1 MVFDRPKKPGQPQS
15 KPSPATQR
23 TSTDK
28 PKKIITIGGGNNSG
42 GGRSKGNG
50 DGSNPPFP
58 SPWLDPDNEP
68 NPAVTASFVE
78 YLRWMREPDN
88 DYKDATKVQ
97 ILQMAEERANY
108 STRLAQLTKRTELIA
123 GKENTFQV
131 KCSWRIRVGGHRGPE
146 SILLPAFDALGMPF
160 IPSSTLRGV
169 ARCQA
174 IREIMAQQGVN
185 WKEAEKRVAVYFGS
199 LDAENERD
207 RSGKVV
213 FLDAYPLP
221 SQSGGL
227 AVDMAN
233 NIWSWEGNSL
243 KYSPNPN
250 PFLSLKEPTFL
261 IGLRLASGCNNPN
274 VLNQVKQWLIAGL
287 QSGIGSQVNTG
298 YGELIRAGV
307 GKPASEFFSVEF
319 SLEGQLIHGRQKF
332 TQWQWND
339 RRNQWQMRGLADA
352 EVRPVA
358 FKSML
363 RYWFRTLA
371 LGLLDRVDQNTVQSG
386 EAKRWEAR
394 DWEAKLFG
402 AITPQERGWV
412 KFEIREGR
420 VTQREPR
427 ANFQGKDDACGEQI
441 GILSLAYSTE
451 APEDKKEALAQLFQS
466 LTWMMFHLGGIGQ
479 GARRPCYSRKNRER
493 APWYRGSTLS
503 PDSKDSFWK
512 LPDTPTEFQ
521 QLFQQRLRQFY
532 QAFSRLTGSKIDP
545 HSLQALGQVNRECWT
560 EAVDANCR
568 IVVCAG
574 AEDFGKPYALAVL
587 HSKDLKV
594 KDRQGREDYDGNL
607 CGQVAGG
614 VKPSPVWI
622 TDLGDYQVVTIFGA
636 TQNPRHQYLQVLRE
650 KADAYAQIWPLS
662 KKTR

>member
-1 MVFDRPKKPGQPQS
+1 MQVLKESKRMVFERPKKQGQS
-15 KPSPATQR
+15 KPLPLPTTQ
-23 TSTDK
+23 K
-28 PKKIITIGGGNNSG
+28 PSSEKSKKIITVGGGNSSG
-42 GGRSKGNG
+42 GGRSSGSGGGNG
-50 DGSNPPFP
+50 GGNGGKNPPHP

-68 NPAVTASFVE
+68 NPAATASFVE
-78 YLRWMREPDN
+78 YLRWMREPDS
-88 DYKDATKVQ
+88 DYKDPTKVQ
-97 ILQMAEERANY
+97 ILQMAQDGANY
-108 STRLAQLTKRTELIA
+108 SARLTQLTKRTELIA

-146 SILLPAFDALGMPF
+146 SILLPAFDALGMPY

-174 IREIMAQQGVN
+174 IREIMATEKMG
-185 WKEAEKRVAVYFGS
+185 WKEAEKRVAPYFGS

-213 FLDAYPLP
+213 FLDAYPLS

-261 IGLRLASGCNNPN
+261 IGLRLVSACSNPEI
-274 VLNQVKQWLIAGL
+274 LKRVKQWLIAGL

-307 GKPASEFFSVEF
+307 GKPASEFFSIEF

-363 RYWFRTLA
+363 RYWFRSLA
-371 LGLLDRVDQNTVQSG
+371 LGLLDRVDQDKVK
-386 EAKRWEAR
+386 E
-394 DWEAKLFG
+394 WEAKLFG
-402 AITPQERGWV
+402 AITPQQRGWV

-427 ANFQGKDDACGEQI
+427 PNFQGKDDACGEQV
-441 GILSLAYSTE
+441 GNSEFGLLDSS
-451 APEDKKEALAQLFQS
+451 
-466 LTWMMFHLGGIGQ
+466 
-479 GARRPCYSRKNRER
+479 SR
-493 APWYRGSTLS
+493 G
-503 PDSKDSFWK
+503 
-512 LPDTPTEFQ
+512 
-521 QLFQQRLRQFY
+521 
-532 QAFSRLTGSKIDP
+532 
-545 HSLQALGQVNRECWT
+545 
-560 EAVDANCR
+560 
-568 IVVCAG
+568 
-574 AEDFGKPYALAVL
+574 
-587 HSKDLKV
+587 
-594 KDRQGREDYDGNL
+594 
-607 CGQVAGG
+607 
-614 VKPSPVWI
+614 
-622 TDLGDYQVVTIFGA
+622 
-636 TQNPRHQYLQVLRE
+636 
-650 KADAYAQIWPLS
+650 
-662 KKTR
+662 

>member
-1 MVFDRPKKPGQPQS
+1 MVFERPKKPGQS
-15 KPSPATQR
+15 KPLPSPTTQ
-23 TSTDK
+23 K
-28 PKKIITIGGGNNSG
+28 PSSEKSKKIITVGGGNSSG
-42 GGRSKGNG
+42 GGRNNGGGGGNG
-50 DGSNPPFP
+50 GGNGGNNPPQP

-68 NPAVTASFVE
+68 NPSATASFVE
-78 YLRWMREPDN
+78 YLRWMREPIPED
-88 DYKDATKVQ
+88 KIITPATKVQ
-97 ILQMAEERANY
+97 ILQMAQEGADY
-108 STRLAQLTKRTELIA
+108 SARLTQLTKRTELIA

-146 SILLPAFDALGMPF
+146 SILLPAFDALGMPY

-174 IREIMAQQGVN
+174 IREFMAQQGVN
-185 WKEAEKRVAVYFGS
+185 WKEAEKRVAPYFGS
-199 LDAENERD
+199 LDAEKECD

-213 FLDAYPLP
+213 FLDAYPLLP

-250 PFLSLKEPTFL
+250 SFLSLKEPTFL
-261 IGLRLASGCNNPN
+261 IGLRLASTCDEPD
-274 VLNQVKQWLIAGL
+274 VLKRVKQWLIAGL

-298 YGELIRAGV
+298 YGELMRAGV
-307 GKPASEFFSVEF
+307 GKPASEFFSIEF

-332 TQWQWND
+332 TQWQWNE

-371 LGLLDRVDQNTVQSG
+371 LGLLDRVDQDKVK
-386 EAKRWEAR
+386 E
-394 DWEAKLFG
+394 WEAKLFG
-402 AITPQERGWV
+402 AITPQQRGWV
-412 KFEIREGR
+412 KFEIRNGR

-427 ANFQGKDDACGEQI
+427 PNFQGKDEACGEQV

-451 APEDKKEALAQLFQS
+451 VAEDKKEAIAQLFRN

-479 GARRPCYSRKNRER
+479 GARRPCYSRKNRVR
-493 APWYRGSTLS
+493 APWYRGSTLY
-503 PDSKDSFWK
+503 PDLKDAFWK
-512 LPDTPTEFQ
+512 LPDTPQEFQ
-521 QLFQQRLRQFY
+521 QLFQQRLRQFF
-532 QAFSRLTGSKIDP
+532 QAFSQLTGRQIDP
-545 HSLQALGQVNRECWT
+545 HSLQALGQVSRDRWT

-587 HSKDLKV
+587 HSKELKV
-594 KDRQGREDYDGNL
+594 KDRQEREDYDGNL

-622 TDLGDYQVVTIFGA
+622 ADLGDYQVVTVFGA
-636 TQNPRHQYLQVLRE
+636 TQDPRKKYLKELRSRTSSTN
-650 KADAYAQIWPLS
+650 YAQIWPLS
-662 KKTR
+662 

>member
-1 MVFDRPKKPGQPQS
+1 MVFDRPKNPKQS
-15 KPSPATQR
+15 KPSPSPTTQKP
-23 TSTDK
+23 SSDK
-28 PKKIITIGGGNNSG
+28 PKKIITVGGGNSSG
-42 GGRSKGNG
+42 GGGNKGGGNGGNG
-50 DGSNPPFP
+50 DNSNPPP
-58 SPWLDPDNEP
+58 SPWLNPDNEP
-68 NPAVTASFVE
+68 TPAATASFVE
-78 YLRWMREPDN
+78 YLRWMRSPDSE
-88 DYKDATKVQ
+88 YKDPTKVQ
-97 ILQMAEERANY
+97 ILQMAQERANY
-108 STRLAQLTKRTELIA
+108 SARLTQLTKRTELIA

-146 SILLPAFDALGMPF
+146 SILLPAFDALGMPY

-185 WKEAEKRVAVYFGS
+185 WKDAEKRVAAYFGS

-207 RSGKVV
+207 RSGKIV

-233 NIWSWEGNSL
+233 NIWSWEGDSL

-261 IGLRLASGCNNPN
+261 IGLRLASGCSNPN

-298 YGELIRAGV
+298 YGELITAGV

-363 RYWFRTLA
+363 RYWFRTLT
-371 LGLLDRVDQNTVQSG
+371 LGLFERVDQDRVK
-386 EAKRWEAR
+386 E
-394 DWEAKLFG
+394 WEAKLFG
-402 AITPQERGWV
+402 AITPQQRGWV
-412 KFEIREGR
+412 KFETRNGR
-420 VTQREPR
+420 VTQKEPR
-427 ANFQGKDDACGEQI
+427 PNFQGKNDACGEQI
-441 GILSLAYSTE
+441 GLLSLAYSTE
-451 APEDKKEALAQLFQS
+451 APEDKKEVIAQLFKN

-479 GARRPCYSRKNRER
+479 GARRPCYSRKNRDR
-493 APWYRGSTLS
+493 APWYRGSTLY
-503 PDSKDSFWK
+503 PDSEDSFWK
-512 LPDTPTEFQ
+512 LPDTPQEFQ
-521 QLFQQRLRQFY
+521 QLFQQRLQQFY
-532 QAFSRLTGSKIDP
+532 QGFSQLMGSSINLR
-545 HSLQALGQVNRECWT
+545 SLQAMGQVSRDRWT

-574 AEDFGKPYALAVL
+574 TEDFGKPYALAVL
-587 HSKDLKV
+587 HSKELKV
-594 KDRQGREDYDGNL
+594 KNRQGRDDYDGNL
-607 CGQVAGG
+607 CGQVAGD

-622 TDLGDYQVVTIFGA
+622 ADLGDYQVVTVFGA
-636 TQNPRHQYLQVLRE
+636 TQDPRKKYLKELR
-650 KADAYAQIWPLS
+650 DRTSSTNYAPIWPL
-662 KKTR
+662 

>member
-1 MVFDRPKKPGQPQS
+1 MVFERPKKPGQS
-15 KPSPATQR
+15 KPLPSPTTQ
-23 TSTDK
+23 K
-28 PKKIITIGGGNNSG
+28 PSSEKSKKIITVVGGNSSG
-42 GGRSKGNG
+42 GGRNSGSGGGNG
-50 DGSNPPFP
+50 GGNGGNNPPQP
-58 SPWLDPDNEP
+58 SPWLDSDNEP
-68 NPAVTASFVE
+68 NPSATASFVE
-78 YLRWMREPDN
+78 YLRWMREPKSD
-88 DYKDATKVQ
+88 DKDSTKVQ

-146 SILLPAFDALGMPF
+146 SILLPAFDALGMPYV
-160 IPSSTLRGV
+160 PSSTLRGV
-169 ARCQA
+169 ARTQA
-174 IREIMAQQGVN
+174 IQEIMATEKVN
-185 WKEAEKRVAVYFGS
+185 WKEAEKKVAPYFGS

-213 FLDAYPLP
+213 FLDAYPLS

-261 IGLRLASGCNNPN
+261 MGLRLASGCDNPEI
-274 VLNQVKQWLIAGL
+274 LKRVKQWLIAGL

-307 GKPASEFFSVEF
+307 GKPASEFFSIEF

-363 RYWFRTLA
+363 RYWFRSLA
-371 LGLLDRVDQNTVQSG
+371 LGLLDRVDQDKVK
-386 EAKRWEAR
+386 E
-394 DWEAKLFG
+394 WEAKLFG
-402 AITPQERGWV
+402 AIAPQQRGWV

-427 ANFQGKDDACGEQI
+427 PNFQGKDDACGEQA
-441 GILSLAYSTE
+441 GILSLAYSTQ
-451 APEDKKEALAQLFQS
+451 AAEDKKAAIAQLFKT

-479 GARRPCYSRKNRER
+479 GARRPCYSRKTRER
-493 APWYRGSTLS
+493 APWYRGSTLY
-503 PDSKDSFWK
+503 PDSNDAFWK
-512 LPDTPTEFQ
+512 LPDTPQEFQ
-521 QLFQQRLRQFY
+521 KLFQQRLQQFY
-532 QAFSRLTGSKIDP
+532 QAFSQLTGSQIDP
-545 HSLQALGQVNRECWT
+545 RSLQAIGQVSRDRWT

-622 TDLGDYQVVTIFGA
+622 ADLGDYQVVTVFGA
-636 TQNPRHQYLQVLRE
+636 TQDPRKKYLKELR
-650 KADAYAQIWPLS
+650 DRTSPQNYAQIWPIS
-662 KKTR
+662 